1 MLKIKLDMKLK
12 VSLLSRRSILCNIME
27 SVFHFVMMYC
37 FQTSRILFAKIKL
50 EAFNLFLKR
59 SNAGEQSISFKFS
72 FYVGNQA
79 KGSFVKYEQVA
90 A

>member
-1 MLKIKLDMKLK
+1 MQYYGKCISFCNDVLLLDYH
-12 VSLLSRRSILCNIME
+12 S
-27 SVFHFVMMYC
+27 
-37 FQTSRILFAKIKL
+37 TSRTLFAKIKL
-50 EAFNLFLKR
+50 DASNLFLKR

>member
-1 MLKIKLDMKLK
+1 MQYYGKCISFCND
-12 VSLLSRRSILCNIME
+12 VLLSDYHS
-27 SVFHFVMMYC
+27 
-37 FQTSRILFAKIKL
+37 TSRTLFAKIKL
-50 EAFNLFLKR
+50 DASNLFLKR